1 VILTGLQLWVA
12 KRDKEPLW
20 RNFAKSIS
28 IVGFGTPLA
37 MSTAAIGFFM
47 SYQYAIAD
55 VSAWTINGFFVG
67 VLLSVLIGLSVS
79 VKMRSSIFQ
88 QVLGLVLVALPLLRG
103 VVSEQSIVMSL
114 IQRQFD
120 VVVMDL
126 TFFISG
132 LLLLA
137 LSTGLLVKR
146 VDKQKSVDGATV

>member
-1 VILTGLQLWVA
+1 
-12 KRDKEPLW
+12 
-20 RNFAKSIS
+20 
-28 IVGFGTPLA
+28 
-37 MSTAAIGFFM
+37 
-47 SYQYAIAD
+47 
-55 VSAWTINGFFVG
+55 
-67 VLLSVLIGLSVS
+67 
-79 VKMRSSIFQ
+79 
-88 QVLGLVLVALPLLRG
+88 
-103 VVSEQSIVMSL
+103 MSL